1 MCVFF
6 AIIDAL
12 FRIVYISIVY
22 LFMPFYLFVFLLYI
36 INMIFA
42 WGVPLGSC

>member
-12 FRIVYISIVY
+12 FRIVYIFYIPIVY
-22 LFMPFYLFVFLLYI
+22 LFMPFYLFVFLLYK
-36 INMIFA
+36 
-42 WGVPLGSC
+42 LL